1 MQRSLSILFDRVRW
15 EEKTLVEKAKEKK
28 INVKLID
35 AKSFPINLTSANR
48 FEDFG
53 DYVIQR
59 CVGYFRG
66 LHLTAILEAK
76 NLSVVNSFETSLIC
90 GNKLLTT
97 LYLTKGKIPT
107 PKTYAAFSAE
117 SALDAFSE
125 IGYPAVSKPIIG
137 SWGRLISLIEDRNS
151 AEIVLEHREM
161 MNNSL
166 LKIYY
171 LQEMIKRPPRD
182 IRIIV
187 MDENVVA
194 AIYRSSSSNSW
205 KTNVAL
211 GAKVSPCRV
220 NDEIRDLAIRAS
232 NAVGGG
238 ILAVDAM
245 ESKEGILVHEINSTI
260 EFKGASSASKVDIAE
275 KILDYVLQ
283 RIKK

>member
-1 MQRSLSILFDRVRW
+1 MQRSLSILYDRVRW
-15 EEKTLVEKAKEKK
+15 EEKTLLEKAKEKR

-35 AKSFPINLTSANR
+35 AKSFPINLTNVNS

-76 NLSVVNSFETSLIC
+76 NLSVVNSFQTSLIC

-97 LYLTKGKIPT
+97 LHLAKANIPT
-107 PKTYAAFSAE
+107 PKTYAAFSTE
-117 SALDAFSE
+117 SALDALSE
-125 IGYPAVSKPIIG
+125 IGYPAISKPIIG
-137 SWGRLISLIEDRNS
+137 SWGRLISLIRDRNG
-151 AEIVLEHREM
+151 AETVLEHREM

-171 LQEMIKRPPRD
+171 IQEMVRRPPRD

-187 MDENVVA
+187 MDENVVT

-205 KTNVAL
+205 RTNVAL

-275 KILDYVLQ
+275 EILDYVLQ
-283 RIKK
+283 KLKR

>member
-1 MQRSLSILFDRVRW
+1 MRRSISILYDRIRW

-28 INVKLID
+28 INVKLLD
-35 AKSFPINLTSANR
+35 AKSFPINLTSVDH
-48 FEDFG
+48 FKDFG
-53 DYVIQR
+53 GYVIQR
-59 CVGYFRG
+59 CIGYFRG

-76 NLSVVNSFETSLIC
+76 SLPVVNSFQTSLIC

-97 LYLTKGKIPT
+97 LYLTKAKIPT
-107 PKTYAAFSAE
+107 PETYAAFSTE
-117 SALDAFSE
+117 SALDALSE
-125 IGYPAVSKPIIG
+125 IGYPAISKPIIG
-137 SWGRLISLIEDRNS
+137 SWGRLISLIKDKNC
-151 AEIVLEHREM
+151 AEAVFEHREM

-171 LQEMIKRPPRD
+171 IQEMIKRPPRD

-187 MDENVVA
+187 IDENVVT
-194 AIYRSSSSNSW
+194 AIYRSSISDSW

-220 NDEIRDLAIRAS
+220 NDEIRNLAISAS

-275 KILDYVLQ
+275 EILDYVL
-283 RIKK
+283 RKLKK